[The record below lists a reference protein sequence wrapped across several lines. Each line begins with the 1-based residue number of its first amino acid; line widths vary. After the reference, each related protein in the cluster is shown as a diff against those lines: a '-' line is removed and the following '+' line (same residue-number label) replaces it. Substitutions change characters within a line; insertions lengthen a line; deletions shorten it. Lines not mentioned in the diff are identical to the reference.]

1 MEYKVKL
8 VAVAKDESAYLADWI
23 QHHLYYGFSEIDIYI
38 NRTSDD
44 SVKLLD
50 NIKKKCRQ
58 VNYFIADWVD
68 QLPPPSRKNLQH
80 ICYMQALNNLD
91 KDTTHVLF
99 LDIDEYWVSKKYTTI
114 NQYLE
119 VCDKK
124 QDLTVFEWFNE
135 GAVSEPFLTI
145 PKTLSGKY
153 HPLGKS
159 MIRVSSINKVKQ
171 IRLHVPFMHE
181 KSTILLADGT
191 VFKPQ
196 PNLPQHVANDLNSLK
211 HTFIFHRMFRSE
223 TEYLASLYRGNPEED
238 FPIKLN
244 RNGYGYSDTDRLDS
258 HEFKT
263 QDYERYIQ
271 SKKSFMAFCEL
282 NELIHSAHEL
292 TLDNSNNLKLI
303 LAKLL
308 ANRPKDVARVLK
320 NIKDTDINNLMT
332 GAEKKVE
339 SNPRSFKSRVLKRI
353 KKI

>member
-1 MEYKVKL
+1 MNYKVKL
-8 VAVAKDESAYLADWI
+8 VAVAKDESAYLADWV

-44 SVKLLD
+44 SVTLLE

-58 VNYFIADWVD
+58 VNYFIADWID

-80 ICYMQALNNLD
+80 ICYMQALKNLD
-91 KDTTHVLF
+91 KDITHVLF
-99 LDIDEYWVSKKYTTI
+99 LDIDEYWVSKKYITI

-119 VCDKK
+119 ACDKK

-135 GAVSEPFLTI
+135 GAVSEAFLAI

-159 MIRVSSINKVKQ
+159 MIRVSSINKIKQ
-171 IRLHVPFMHE
+171 IRLHVPSLHE
-181 KSTILLADGT
+181 NSTILLADGT

-196 PNLPQHVANDLNSLK
+196 PNLPQHVANNLNSLK

-244 RNGYGYSDTDRLDS
+244 RNGYGYSDTDKLDS

-271 SKKSFMAFCEL
+271 SKNSFMEFCEL
-282 NELIHSAHEL
+282 NELIQNSHEL
-292 TLDNSNNLKLI
+292 ILNNSNKLKFV
-303 LAKLL
+303 LAELL
-308 ANRPKDVARVLK
+308 LKRPNEVTRVLK
-320 NIKDTDINNLMT
+320 NIKDTDIIDLFS
-332 GAEKKVE
+332 GAEKKE
-339 SNPRSFKSRVLKRI
+339 TSNPVSFKSRVLNRI